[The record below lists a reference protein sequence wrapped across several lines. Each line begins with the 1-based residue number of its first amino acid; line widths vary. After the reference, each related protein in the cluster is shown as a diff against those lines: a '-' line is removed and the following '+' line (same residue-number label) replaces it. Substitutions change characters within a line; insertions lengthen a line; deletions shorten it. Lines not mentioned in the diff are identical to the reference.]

1 MKENVERKSE
11 TKEGTEQKQKN
22 EGFLSEFLWF
32 FMKREKDFKRN
43 FKNSGK

>member
-22 EGFLSEFLWF
+22 EVFLSEFF
-32 FMKREKDFKRN
+32 CGF
-43 FKNSGK
+43 S